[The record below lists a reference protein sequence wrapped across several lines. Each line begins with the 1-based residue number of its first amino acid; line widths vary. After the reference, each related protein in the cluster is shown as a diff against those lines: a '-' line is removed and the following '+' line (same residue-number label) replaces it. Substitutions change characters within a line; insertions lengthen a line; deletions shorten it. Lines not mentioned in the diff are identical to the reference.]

1 MTFLFWVS
9 PGEVKNQD
17 HFRYAEETK
26 LAWEE
31 GKLSED
37 IVEEQRKLTQA
48 DLVIFQVCVLSQ
60 YWEFCGSSSQPS
72 CQMFWLYLL
81 GKIYFCSQFPM
92 YWFSVPGIMKGW
104 IDRVLTS
111 GYAFTQEKRYSQ
123 GIFKVR
129 AAVQICH
136 EMDRQGLD
144 ELTALLC
151 CLGQEGHAVLHH
163 RLQ

>member
-48 DLVIFQVCVLSQ
+48 DLVIFQVCVVTILGVLWQFISALMSDVLAI
-60 YWEFCGSSSQPS
+60 SS
-72 CQMFWLYLL
+72 
-81 GKIYFCSQFPM
+81 G
-92 YWFSVPGIMKGW
+92 
-104 IDRVLTS
+104 
-111 GYAFTQEKRYSQ
+111 
-123 GIFKVR
+123 
-129 AAVQICH
+129 
-136 EMDRQGLD
+136 
-144 ELTALLC
+144 
-151 CLGQEGHAVLHH
+151 
-163 RLQ
+163 